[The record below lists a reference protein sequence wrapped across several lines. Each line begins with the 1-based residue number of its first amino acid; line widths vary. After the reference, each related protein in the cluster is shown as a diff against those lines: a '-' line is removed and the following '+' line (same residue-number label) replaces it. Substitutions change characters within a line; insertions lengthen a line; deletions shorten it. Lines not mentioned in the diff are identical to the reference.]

1 MPSIQSLTMYIDAL
15 NEHETFSEGDTI
27 AGKITLVLIKETK
40 VESLFVKA
48 KGDANVR
55 WTRKQGDK
63 TYTYS
68 ANKRYFKL
76 KDFLIPE
83 QTKDTLLPQ
92 GIHVYKFNFRIPP
105 GSFPSSF
112 RGHHGKIVYMLQTK
126 LSRSWRM
133 DRTVDKEINFVSKSI
148 PNLQSLMLQQVGSI
162 KKEMGLF
169 SKGNVHMDATIDKG
183 VCTAGETLMVVAKI
197 NNSSSSEMTP
207 KFRLIQDVVYRANG
221 STKHESNTILKMH
234 DNSIKAQT
242 QKEVRCEM
250 KLPRDMGQSIH
261 NCDII
266 SVAYELKVYLD
277 ISFAFDPEIVFPLVI
292 CSPSLASALQPG
304 VDAGPTPS
312 GAYGGPSNI
321 NSPSHAVPFG
331 PYPQSPQSGGY
342 GYPGVQSYSPSHV
355 PPNYPPVN
363 AAPPSV
369 FCAQPVH
376 VSWGYNNTPPRQDS
390 PYGYPFSSSS
400 SSLHPPPT
408 APTFPPT
415 RSAPELQ
422 PPPQSAPELQPP
434 PQSAPELQPPPQSA
448 PELQPSPAPQ
458 YNISPPAPAYNLL
471 PSAPVMNT
479 DFLSQSD
486 DAPPAYSLLFPS
498 STTEQSDAR

>member
-1 MPSIQSLTMYIDAL
+1 MPSIQSLTMTIDAL
-15 NEHETFSEGDTI
+15 NEHETFSERDTI
-27 AGKITLVLIKETK
+27 TGKITLVLIKDTK

-48 KGDANVR
+48 KGDANVL
-55 WTRKQGDK
+55 WSQKYGKK
-63 TYTYS
+63 TYTYC
-68 ANKRYFKL
+68 AKKRYFKL

-83 QTKDTLLPQ
+83 QNEDTLLPQ
-92 GIHVYKFNFRIPP
+92 GIHVYKFNFHIPP

-112 RGHHGKIVYMLQTK
+112 RGHHGRIVYMLETK

-133 DRTVDKEINFVSKSI
+133 DRTVEKEINFVSKSI
-148 PNLQSLMLQQVGSI
+148 PNLQSLMLQHAGST
-162 KKEMGLF
+162 KKEMGPF
-169 SKGNVHMDATIDKG
+169 SKGNVHMDASVDRRAY
-183 VCTAGETLMVVAKI
+183 TAGETLMVVAKI

-207 KFRLIQDVVYRANG
+207 EFHLIQDVVYRASG
-221 STKHESNTILKMH
+221 RTKHESNTILKMQ

-242 QKEVRCEM
+242 QKEVRCAM
-250 KLPRDMGQSIH
+250 KLPTDMVQSIY

-266 SVAYELKVYLD
+266 SVDYQLKVYLD

-304 VDAGPTPS
+304 VAAGPTPS

-331 PYPQSPQSGGY
+331 PYPRSPQSGGY
-342 GYPGVQSYSPSHV
+342 GYPGVQRYSPSHV

-369 FCAQPVH
+369 FPAQPVH
-376 VSWGYNNTPPRQDS
+376 MSWGYNNTPPQQDS
-390 PYGYPFSSSS
+390 PYGYPCSSSS

-408 APTFPPT
+408 APTFSPT

-458 YNISPPAPAYNLL
+458 YNISLPAPAYNLL

-498 STTEQSDAR
+498 YTTGQSDAR